1 MAAVQTL
8 RGRPATRR
16 RGDALRDA
24 IHAATLAELARSG
37 YAGLSIEHVAERAR
51 TGKAS
56 IYRRWPTR
64 LELVLDALD
73 HAMPQPDALPDTG
86 STREDLLA
94 LLRQVAETMRS
105 HTGDAARACLS
116 PGVDDE
122 LAAAIRSR
130 LLAPRKAA
138 MLEIFKRGVARGEV
152 RRAAVTPRIAE
163 LGPMLLHGEL
173 LQRGDISDEAVVEIV
188 DTIVMPLLR
197 P

>member
-1 MAAVQTL
+1 MAGLQPL
-8 RGRPATRR
+8 GERPATRR

-24 IHAATLAELARSG
+24 IHTATLDELAKSG

-73 HAMPQPDALPDTG
+73 HAIPQPDELPDTG
-86 STREDLLA
+86 STRSDLLT
-94 LLRQVAETMRS
+94 LLRQVADTMRS

-122 LAAAIRSR
+122 LAEAIRSR
-130 LLAPRKAA
+130 LLAPRKTA
-138 MLEIFKRGVARGEV
+138 MLEILRRGVARHEV
-152 RRAAVTPRIAE
+152 RPAAVTPRIAE
-163 LGPMLLHGEL
+163 LGPMLLHAEL
-173 LQRGDISDEAVVEIV
+173 LQRGDISDEAVVDIV